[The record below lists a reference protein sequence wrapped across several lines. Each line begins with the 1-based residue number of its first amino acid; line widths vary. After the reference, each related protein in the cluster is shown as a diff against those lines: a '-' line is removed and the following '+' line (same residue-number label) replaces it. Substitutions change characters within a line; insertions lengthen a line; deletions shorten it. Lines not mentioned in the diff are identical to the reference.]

1 MKKQLVML
9 MAVVLI
15 SSSLMACS
23 SNGYTVRNRDVGTVV
38 GGVGGGVLG
47 NVVTG
52 GSAVGTIAGTLG
64 GAYVGRQVGKS
75 TEN

>member
-9 MAVVLI
+9 MAVALI

-23 SNGYTVRNRDVGTVV
+23 ENGYTVRNRDVGTVV

-47 NVVTG
+47 SAITG
-52 GSAVGTIAGTLG
+52 NSTAGAIAGTLG
-64 GAYVGRQVGKS
+64 GAYVGRQIGKT
-75 TEN
+75 TE